1 MGRTKGAV
9 QLIGGARAWQAYEA
23 AANGVKQEVVLS
35 REASGDGSVGTDAST
50 RVDCSSIQ

>member
-35 REASGDGSVGTDAST
+35 REASGDGSVGTDAFT